1 MRWAEIGLFLSPFVL
16 YAIWRLV
23 SLRLRPAAMTA
34 ATAAVVAL
42 VAFTVWYGFAERA
55 GPGAYVPAH
64 LQDGRVVPGQA
75 GLQ

>member
-34 ATAAVVAL
+34 ATLAVAVLAAT
-42 VAFTVWYGFAERA
+42 TVWYGLAHRA
-55 GPGAYVPAH
+55 GPGGYVPAH
-64 LQDGRVVPGQA
+64 VQDGRVVPGQA
-75 GLQ
+75 GVR